1 MEISEQYLKAKEE
14 VVKMKRA
21 EALANSNSLNQSNR
35 DYKERYLDMREINK
49 DLKRH
54 FKELEVKVT
63 LFLTES
69 QTLNGERI
77 DLESNKENQRKN
89 EQQNLMLA
97 DISAMITEYKKK
109 QKYDSVLTNMAN
121 PYMQSV
127 ESPQKKTPQNTI
139 SFANATINPYDG
151 AIYGEK

>member
-1 MEISEQYLKAKEE
+1 
-14 VVKMKRA
+14 
-21 EALANSNSLNQSNR
+21 
-35 DYKERYLDMREINK
+35 MREINK

-127 ESPQKKTPQNTI
+127 ESPQEKTPKNTI